1 MEHQPHLFNVFE
13 KSKHLATSQEAA
25 TNVGSIEVECQR
37 EDPIPP
43 PLGLA
48 FTLPKSV
55 ATLPRITEINA
66 EVEIGRAYDRIHR
79 IQASLAYIEIMN
91 INIDNPGFSLIL
103 YEAKHTYEQALSHCE
118 GRNFGDAREF
128 ASASSE
134 LSLVLWIILSR
145 ALRSD
150 CFYPTLVPM
159 PHENQTTMYD
169 SIRTQEELYRV
180 EGLLLLIHR
189 VAEDGALPSE
199 DQTQILN
206 IASCSERL
214 LKMARQQLGFAE
226 MQEAIDLI
234 HAAVVT
240 AHAAEHVCKRWYAM
254 NGLDPS
260 LPLHH
265 GGVMCNEPSARDRE
279 YDGSSQVLDLEGQL

>member
-1 MEHQPHLFNVFE
+1 MEHQPHLFNIFE
-13 KSKHLATSQEAA
+13 KPKHFATSQEAA
-25 TNVGSIEVECQR
+25 ANAGSIEVDCQR
-37 EDPIPP
+37 ENPIPP
-43 PLGLA
+43 SLGLA

-55 ATLPRITEINA
+55 APLPKITEINA
-66 EVEIGRAYDRIHR
+66 EIEIGRAYDRIHR

-103 YEAKHTYEQALSHCE
+103 YEAKHTYEQALSLCE
-118 GRNFGDAREF
+118 GRNFDGALEF

-150 CFYPTLVPM
+150 SLYPALVPM

-169 SIRTQEELYRV
+169 SIRMQEELYRV
-180 EGLLLLIHR
+180 EDLLLLIHR
-189 VAEDGALPSE
+189 VTESGKLPSE

-206 IASCSERL
+206 IASCSRRL
-214 LKMARQQLGFAE
+214 LKMARQLLGFADIH
-226 MQEAIDLI
+226 EAIELI

-254 NGLDPS
+254 QGLDPF
-260 LPLHH
+260 LPPQ
-265 GGVMCNEPSARDRE
+265 GSYIMCDESSGQDCG
-279 YDGSSQVLDLEGQL
+279 YDGISHTLDFQAD